1 MVDRTRAGGE
11 RRAQPSSSLPI
22 ADLSALKEGA
32 DTTNRPRIILAD
44 DHALLLG
51 AFQSFLEPEFDVV
64 GTFLDG
70 RTLIENARSLRPD
83 VIVLDIGMP
92 LMNGLSA
99 GQRLKAE
106 MPSVKLVFLTMNQD
120 PDLAAEA
127 FKLGASGYLL
137 KSSAA
142 SELVYAIREALRGRS
157 YVTPLI
163 TEGMVG
169 SFVQNLKRKKPTHKL
184 TLRQREVLQLLAE
197 GRSMK
202 EVAAVLNVTP
212 RTVAFHKYTMMEQ
225 LSIKT
230 GAELIQYAINN
241 SIVEL
246 RRAEPETQVTDDFE
260 VASGPDSGFGAAR
273 AKEGK
278 E

>member
-1 MVDRTRAGGE
+1 M
-11 RRAQPSSSLPI
+11 
-22 ADLSALKEGA
+22 
-32 DTTNRPRIILAD
+32 
-44 DHALLLG
+44 LG
-51 AFQSFLEPEFDVV
+51 AFESFLQPEFDVV

-70 RTLIENARSLRPD
+70 RALVENARGLQPD

-99 GQRLKAE
+99 GQRLKVE
-106 MPSVKLVFLTMNQD
+106 MPSVKLVYLTMNQD

-142 SELVYAIREALRGRS
+142 SELAYAIREALRGRS

-169 SFVQNLKRKKPTHKL
+169 SFLQNAKRKKPTHKL
-184 TLRQREVLQLLAE
+184 TLRQREVLQLLTE

-202 EVAAVLNVTP
+202 EVAAILDVTP

-225 LSIKT
+225 LNIRT
-230 GAELIQYAINN
+230 GAELIQYAIKN
-241 SIVEL
+241 SIVEANRISL
-246 RRAEPETQVTDDFE
+246 ESPGNDDLGG
-260 VASGPDSGFGAAR
+260 ACDHGPGWTTAG
-273 AKEGK
+273 AKEDTG
-278 E
+278 